1 MGGGIIFGA
10 ENFCWP
16 DVNLKEKY
24 PVVEKGYR
32 FLNSGGFIG
41 SIKVFFKKCN
51 AYLYYSYNRVTGSVS
66 VCTEDIANHL
76 IDMVLH
82 YIESSH
88 RSRQDLCPST

>member
-16 DVNLKEKY
+16 GVNLKEKY

-41 SIKVFFKKCN
+41 SIKVFFLKCN
-51 AYLYYSYNRVTGSVS
+51 A
-66 VCTEDIANHL
+66 
-76 IDMVLH
+76 
-82 YIESSH
+82 
-88 RSRQDLCPST
+88 

>member
-41 SIKVFFKKCN
+41 SIKVFFKN
-51 AYLYYSYNRVTGSVS
+51 AMPIYTILI
-66 VCTEDIANHL
+66 TE
-76 IDMVLH
+76 
-82 YIESSH
+82 
-88 RSRQDLCPST
+88 